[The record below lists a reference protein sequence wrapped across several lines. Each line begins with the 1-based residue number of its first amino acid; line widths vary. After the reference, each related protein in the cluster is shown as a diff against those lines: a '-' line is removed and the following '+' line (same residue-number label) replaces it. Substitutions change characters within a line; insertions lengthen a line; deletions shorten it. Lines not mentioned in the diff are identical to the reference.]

1 MNGFQK
7 YSSLQF
13 LKRNFNLLMFF
24 ALLLAGSGCE
34 KVIEVELN
42 EANPQI
48 VIEGN
53 LSYNN
58 SRLDVKISRTASYF
72 AAGQPVGV
80 DNVEVT
86 LKDSRNRTQRALPQG
101 EGKYVLRN
109 LRLERETVYQLTVN
123 DGVNEYQ
130 AASTLHRPVRID
142 SLTYQ
147 YQPATHF
154 FDSGYRLMFYF
165 TDPAGYDNYYRLK
178 IFQNG
183 QELNNFSELFLFD
196 DFQLDGKSIQVKL
209 RALKLNVGDTI
220 KMQMFSID
228 KSAWTYLKT
237 FRELGAFHPGSP
249 TPANPISNFSNGA
262 LGYFSAWSMTE
273 DQVIIRE

>member
-72 AAGQPVGV
+72 AASQPVGV

-109 LRLERETVYQLTVN
+109 LRLERETVYQRTVN
-123 DGVNEYQ
+123 DGVKEYQ

-183 QELNNFSELFLFD
+183 QELNNFSELLLFD

-228 KSAWTYLKT
+228 KSAWTYLKI
-237 FRELGAFHPGSP
+237 FANKGRSIPARQLRQIPSP
-249 TPANPISNFSNGA
+249 TFQMA
-262 LGYFSAWSMTE
+262 L
-273 DQVIIRE
+273 